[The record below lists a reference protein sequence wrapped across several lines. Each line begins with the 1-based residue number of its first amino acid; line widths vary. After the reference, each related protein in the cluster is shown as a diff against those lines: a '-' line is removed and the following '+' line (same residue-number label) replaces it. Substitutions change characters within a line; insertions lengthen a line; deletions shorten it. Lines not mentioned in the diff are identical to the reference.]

1 MLQMSTT
8 CQRTTLYW
16 LVLIVN
22 KNITFTEIQECKKR
36 EFDISLMEVF
46 VATSYILQRITD

>member
-1 MLQMSTT
+1 MSTT